1 MRHGRSA
8 RLCIAA
14 LACEFEISAGHDTE
28 PMRTLILI
36 LCLTLMLVPAGTAV
50 PVAEKIDLIIV
61 EKAKR
66 VLTLYGDGKP
76 VKSYRIVLGGSPVGD
91 KEQEGYL
98 RTPEGR
104 YTIDGK
110 NPNSSFHLSL
120 HVSYPDKQ
128 DRTAARRRGVS
139 PGGAIMIHGT
149 PSYIEALYATG
160 VYPDWTAGCIAVSNS
175 DIDEIYKR
183 ITVGTTILIKP

>member
-1 MRHGRSA
+1 MR
-8 RLCIAA
+8 
-14 LACEFEISAGHDTE
+14 
-28 PMRTLILI
+28 ILI
-36 LCLTLMLVPAGTAV
+36 VFLCLTLTLVPVHA
-50 PVAEKIDLIIV
+50 AEKINLIVV

-66 VLTLYGDGKP
+66 VLTLYDGAKA
-76 VKSYRIVLGGSPVGD
+76 VKSYRIVLGGNPIGD
-91 KEQEGYL
+91 KEEEGDL

-128 DRTAARRRGVS
+128 DKTAARRRGVS

-160 VYPDWTAGCIAVSNS
+160 LYPDWTAGCIAVSNS

-183 ITVGTTILIKP
+183 VSVGTKILIKP